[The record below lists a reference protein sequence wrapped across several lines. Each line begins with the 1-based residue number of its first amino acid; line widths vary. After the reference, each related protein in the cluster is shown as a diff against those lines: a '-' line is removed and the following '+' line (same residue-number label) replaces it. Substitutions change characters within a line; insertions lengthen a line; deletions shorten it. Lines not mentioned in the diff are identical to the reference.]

1 MSIINI
7 TSLAVYWYNFKYD
20 YMENANIKKTK
31 IIITLALLLLIIL
44 VSALPTLYLPYF
56 LKNAREEEIIEM
68 YGDFDFVYNKNYEV
82 TIDGVKLQGT
92 RPLYVYQSNFIFEQL
107 YVVIKFPVADK
118 GNTVNVHWGEEWM
131 EGGEIVEYTGN

>member
-1 MSIINI
+1 M
-7 TSLAVYWYNFKYD
+7 
-20 YMENANIKKTK
+20 KKTK

-56 LKNAREEEIIEM
+56 LKNSRKEEIIEM